1 MFCKKSIV
9 VYFFNEEINEITKI
23 CRLYNHASSRDGLRL
38 KRSIMY
44 SGIQYVGLIGFNE
57 KFLSNNDNAV
67 RPNKV

>member
-9 VYFFNEEINEITKI
+9 VYFFNEVNEMTKI
-23 CRLYNHASSRDGLRL
+23 RRLYNHASSRDGLRP

-44 SGIQYVGLIGFNE
+44 SGMQYVGLIGFNE